1 MVVIVNQDIK
11 TQLTPRIRL
20 SSKITGLIFWGAVL
34 TGLLVVAVFI
44 KQSEDDQRLKQEYQA
59 MMVIHELENVLAPQQ
74 VIDDIPKNNLQL
86 QDVIENF
93 KGKEK
98 IAGVLVKIGDDEIM
112 IGGVPKKSL
121 TKTIHSNHIVDSKH
135 GNKMIATIYFD
146 PSYNNIYDGR
156 KNLIAILGII
166 SFAFGLIMNRILR
179 SMLTN
184 PINNMTETAAAYA
197 SGDKTVRFDDS
208 KNDEFGFMSG
218 FINKALDSSENM
230 HIQLEE
236 SFHKQKIAK
245 EKAEKALIDLEKAK
259 DRLVQSEKLASLGQ
273 LTAGIAHEIKNP
285 LNFINNFS
293 ETSVE
298 LLVELKEVLS
308 LHLQSIDDDAREEI
322 TAIIEDLSGDMYTI
336 AKHGKRADSIVKNM
350 LMHSRDGGGERVV
363 TDINNLVSEAIGLA
377 YHGER
382 AVDSNFQVE
391 FQTNLEDNILNV
403 MAVPQDITRV
413 LINLLSNAFYAT
425 KKRKNNSHDDYLPIV
440 QVTTKSKDDGVKI
453 QIRDN
458 GTGIPEDELKNLF
471 TPFFTTKP
479 TGQGTGLGL
488 SISHDIITKQH
499 DGIIGVNSIEGEH
512 TEFIIWLPSFIADG
526 KRFHASDTHIQKRKD
541 DT

>member
-1 MVVIVNQDIK
+1 MTVQQEIAAQS
-11 TQLTPRIRL
+11 TPRLRL

-59 MMVIHELENVLAPQQ
+59 MMVMHALENVLAPHQ
-74 VIDDIPKNNLQL
+74 VVDAIPKNNIQL
-86 QDVIENF
+86 QNAIESF
-93 KGKEK
+93 RGAEK
-98 IAGVLVKIGDDEIM
+98 IVGVLLAVGDDEVM
-112 IGGVPKKSL
+112 IGAAPEKSL
-121 TKTIHSNHIVDSKH
+121 VKVMRSNHIIDGVH
-135 GNKMIATIYFD
+135 GNEMTATVYFD
-146 PSYNNIYDGR
+146 PSYNNIYAGR
-156 KNLIAILGII
+156 KNLIAILGVI

-184 PINNMTETAAAYA
+184 PINKMTETAAAYA
-197 SGDKTVRFDDS
+197 SGDKAVRFDDS

-230 HIQLEE
+230 HRQLEE

-245 EKAEKALIDLEKAK
+245 EKAEKALGDLEKAK

-298 LLVELKEVLS
+298 LLVELKEALS
-308 LHLQSIDDDAREEI
+308 VHLQSIEDDAREEI
-322 TAIIEDLSGDMYTI
+322 TELMEDLSGDMDTI

-350 LMHSRDGGGERVV
+350 LMHSRDGGAERVV
-363 TDINNLVSEAIGLA
+363 TDINSLVNEAIGLA

-382 AVDSNFQVE
+382 AVDSNFQVD
-391 FQTNLEDNILNV
+391 FHTSFDDSLMGI

-425 KKRKNNSHDDYLPIV
+425 KKRKSNALDGDYSPTIHIS
-440 QVTTKSKDDGVKI
+440 TKSKDDGVEI

-458 GTGIPEDELKNLF
+458 GTGIAQDELKNLF

-488 SISHDIITKQH
+488 SITHDIITKQH
-499 DGIIGVNSIEGEH
+499 DGIIGVNSIEGEY
-512 TEFIIWLPSFIADG
+512 TEFIVWLPSFIADE
-526 KRFHASDTHIQKRKD
+526 KRFNASDAHH
-541 DT
+541 